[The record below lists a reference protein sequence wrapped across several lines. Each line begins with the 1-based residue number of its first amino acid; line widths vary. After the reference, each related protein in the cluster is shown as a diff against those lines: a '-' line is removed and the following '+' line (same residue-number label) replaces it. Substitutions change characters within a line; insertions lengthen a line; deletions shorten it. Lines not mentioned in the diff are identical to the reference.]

1 MRTNQG
7 QQTVQHPWHDDHPLA
22 PNDVRQIRRADGI
35 ELALRGVEPLVS
47 GWISTPSSSMKIG
60 CFAAAAWRSAWH
72 TMDTQAAEPACS
84 SAALIGCGGFFCS
97 KPPDNL
103 EDACRAEA

>member
-7 QQTVQHPWHDDHPLA
+7 KQTVQHPWHYDHPLA

-47 GWISTPSSSMKIG
+47 GWDFNAFLVDEDWVFRGGCVAISLAYYGHASGRTGM
-60 CFAAAAWRSAWH
+60 FERSLDW
-72 TMDTQAAEPACS
+72 
-84 SAALIGCGGFFCS
+84 LRRIF
-97 KPPDNL
+97 L
-103 EDACRAEA
+103 